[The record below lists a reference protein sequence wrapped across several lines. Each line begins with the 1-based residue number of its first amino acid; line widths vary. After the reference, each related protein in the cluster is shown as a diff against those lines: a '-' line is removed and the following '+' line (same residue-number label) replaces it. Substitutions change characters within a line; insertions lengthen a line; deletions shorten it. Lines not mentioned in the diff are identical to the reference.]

1 MIVAHNRIRWFR
13 APAPNSCRF
22 NEESTT
28 IYWELSTIRPQFSL
42 HSSHSLSLSLIQ
54 TIRNFRLRRT
64 FEHGLMYH
72 ERKRWHAKQP
82 QCVRQIQ
89 PKDLQVSTCN
99 VWCKLW
105 HTHKK
110 IVVKCMPSFIWMEM
124 WVSFLQVSID
134 TTGSA
139 FFVLLL
145 GWAISVFLLL
155 VENVIW
161 FYKRHQQMHQIT
173 YLKWSN
179 ENHWH
184 TLDLPFAQWKSTYR
198 TLFLCLPLN

>member
-110 IVVKCMPSFIWMEM
+110 RSLLVHAIVHMNGNV
-124 WVSFLQVSID
+124 
-134 TTGSA
+134 
-139 FFVLLL
+139 
-145 GWAISVFLLL
+145 SVF
-155 VENVIW
+155 
-161 FYKRHQQMHQIT
+161 FAG
-173 YLKWSN
+173 
-179 ENHWH
+179 
-184 TLDLPFAQWKSTYR
+184 LDRYYR
-198 TLFLCLPLN
+198 FGIFCIVAGLGNKCLFTARWECNMVL